1 MQGIISKSMVCPAP
15 LPLEGKS
22 ILVVEDEPFIAA
34 YVEIFLL
41 EAGAVTKIANSI
53 GSAETALGKG
63 ITFDVA
69 IVDFHLGETNAAPLL
84 RTLTERS
91 IAAVITT
98 GDEVDAIQAAL
109 GNKTVSILQKPYS
122 EKVLI
127 DALMRC
133 MAAAQFSSPNNF
145 YL

>member
-1 MQGIISKSMVCPAP
+1 MQDIISKSMVCPAP
-15 LPLEGKS
+15 LPLEGKF
-22 ILVVEDEPFIAA
+22 ILVVDDEPSIAA
-34 YVEIFLL
+34 NVETFLL
-41 EAGAVTKIANSI
+41 EAGAVAKIANSI
-53 GSAETALGKG
+53 GSAKTALGKG

-109 GNKTVSILQKPYS
+109 GKTVSILQKPYS

-127 DALMRC
+127 GALMRC
-133 MAAAQFSSPNNF
+133 MAAAQFPSRNNF